1 MKKILAGGLTALS
14 LLTAAPAHAGPLFD
28 VCPSGLSGIAT
39 TVTSCP
45 FADNVRRAFFNQGG
59 GTVVAY
65 SPVTGQAYV
74 MSCIP
79 GYTAS
84 FSDGSSR
91 VAVKCYGG
99 NDAEVVVW

>member
-1 MKKILAGGLTALS
+1 
-14 LLTAAPAHAGPLFD
+14 
-28 VCPSGLSGIAT
+28 
-39 TVTSCP
+39 
-45 FADNVRRAFFNQGG
+45 
-59 GTVVAY
+59 VVAY